1 MAKKHKG
8 LMGPDPTKPQ
18 QAGNVERLP
27 AGKIIFLA
35 PHPIP
40 TGEPALNE
48 GAISDLN
55 NSWLDYGAG
64 WPGVFG
70 NQLIIAWCFWSFLI
84 VAFFFPVVVYPFVS
98 ERVFRSFVDE
108 SFRNG
113 VVAILIGLVVGG
125 WAAIEV
131 YTKRKKII
139 PTRFHRQR
147 REVCFVPE
155 KKKGEGHENPV
166 FIPWEDLRVW
176 VFETRGATQ
185 YGVQQQYGMGI
196 GYVLP
201 GTDKWVKT
209 EFMTSALPLALA
221 EWEALRGY
229 MEYEVNSLD
238 EIQSPLAIR
247 EEGDPPWE
255 GAHTIRNARRRLHR
269 RRRNGEVGWLYTL
282 GWYIYH
288 LLTFWTIPGY
298 LAEFETWLLRC
309 SGKKSLPP
317 EMVEWSKPVPKE
329 QWAKP
334 SEELVRLSEEVRQLH
349 KADPHRPIEE
359 VFAEAYKRQGL
370 EA

>member
-18 QAGNVERLP
+18 QAGNVECLP

-35 PHPIP
+35 PHPLP
-40 TGEPALNE
+40 TGGPALNE

-55 NSWLDYGAG
+55 GTWMDYGDG
-64 WPGVFG
+64 WFGVFG
-70 NQLIIAWCFWSFLI
+70 NQLIIALSFWSFLI
-84 VAFFFPVVVYPFVS
+84 IVFVFPMIVYPFVS
-98 ERVFRSFVDE
+98 ERVFRAFVDE
-108 SFRNG
+108 TIRNG
-113 VVAILIGLVVGG
+113 FFVMLIGLSLG
-125 WAAIEV
+125 IFL
-131 YTKRKKII
+131 TLKHFNIRKKAI
-139 PTRFHRQR
+139 PARFHRQR

-155 KKKGEGHENPV
+155 KKSGDGHEKPV
-166 FIPWEDLRVW
+166 FIPWESLRVW

-209 EFMTSALPLALA
+209 EFMTPALPLALA

-229 MEYEVNSLD
+229 MEYEINSLD

-255 GAHTIRNARRRLHR
+255 GAHTIRNAHRRLHR
-269 RRRNGEVGWLYTL
+269 RRRDGEVGWLYTL
-282 GWYIYH
+282 GWYLYH
-288 LLTFWTIPGY
+288 LLTFWTLPGY
-298 LAEFETWLLRC
+298 LAEWTTRLVRR
-309 SGKKSLPP
+309 SGTKALPP
-317 EMVEWSKPVPKE
+317 EMVEWSKPLPKE

-334 SEELVRLSEEVRQLH
+334 SDELIRLSEEARRLRN
-349 KADPHRPIEE
+349 ADPQRPIED

>member
-1 MAKKHKG
+1 MVKKHKG

-35 PHPIP
+35 PHPLP

-55 NSWLDYGAG
+55 DTWLDYGDG
-64 WPGVFG
+64 WFGVFG
-70 NQLIIAWCFWSFLI
+70 NQLLLSTISIMSFMILILFPII
-84 VAFFFPVVVYPFVS
+84 VYPFVS
-98 ERVFRSFVDE
+98 ERAFQAFLDE
-108 SFRNG
+108 AVRNTML
-113 VVAILIGLVVGG
+113 VILLISALGFFLTVKHFH
-125 WAAIEV
+125 I
-131 YTKRKKII
+131 RKKAI
-139 PTRFHRQR
+139 PARFNRQR

-155 KKKGEGHENPV
+155 KKSGDGHEKPV
-166 FIPWEDLRVW
+166 FIPWESLRVW

-221 EWEALRGY
+221 EWEALRSY

-255 GAHTIRNARRRLHR
+255 GAHTIRNAHRRLHR
-269 RRRNGEVGWLYTL
+269 RRRNGEVGWFYTL
-282 GWYIYH
+282 GWYLYH
-288 LLTFWTIPGY
+288 LLTFWTLPGY
-298 LAEFETWLLRC
+298 LAEWTTRLVRR
-309 SGKKSLPP
+309 SGTKALPP
-317 EMVEWSKPVPKE
+317 EMVEWSKPLPKE

-334 SEELVRLSEEVRQLH
+334 SDELKRLSEQVRRIRN
-349 KADPHRPIEE
+349 ADPQRPIEE

>member
-18 QAGNVERLP
+18 QAGNVEGLP
-27 AGKIIFLA
+27 GGKIIFLA
-35 PHPIP
+35 PHPLP

-48 GAISDLN
+48 GAVSELN
-55 NSWLDYGAG
+55 DSWLDYGAG

-70 NQLIIAWCFWSFLI
+70 NQLIIALSFWSFLFMAV
-84 VAFFFPVVVYPFVS
+84 VAPLILSPFMS
-98 ERVFRSFVDE
+98 ERLFNALSDGFT
-108 SFRNG
+108 RNG
-113 VVAILIGLVVGG
+113 LYMAAAGLFFGLWGVLSVHS
-125 WAAIEV
+125 
-131 YTKRKKII
+131 KRKKVI

-155 KKKGEGHENPV
+155 SKNGNGYEAPV
-166 FIPWEDLRVW
+166 FVPWESLRVW

-201 GTDKWVKT
+201 GTDKWVKI
-209 EFMTSALPLALA
+209 EFMTPALPLALA

-229 MEYEVNSLD
+229 MEYEINSLD

-255 GAHTIRNARRRLHR
+255 GAHTIRNAHRRLHR

-282 GWYIYH
+282 GWYLYH
-288 LLTFWTIPGY
+288 LLTFWTLPGY
-298 LAEFETWLLRC
+298 LAEFETWLLRR

-317 EMVEWSKPVPKE
+317 EMVEWSKPLPEE
-329 QWAKP
+329 QWVKP
-334 SEELVRLSEEVRQLH
+334 SEEMTRLSAEVRRIRQ
-349 KADPHRPIEE
+349 KDPDLPIEK
-359 VFAEAYKRQGL
+359 VFAEAYRRQGL